1 MHFLCWPS
9 GRSLRSTPLRLRTQ
23 HFPLFLFFLL
33 PGTALESASGINY
46 SSDRGLTCFL
56 SVSRD
61 ELLIFRSIA
70 TQFLP
75 LLPRVTSFPYQVSR
89 TLDRF
94 TVRQGRRSFNFFSP
108 MEFDSN
114 TEIETKIREI
124 ALQLIK

>member
-1 MHFLCWPS
+1 MHFLPS
-9 GRSLRSTPLRLRTQ
+9 GRSLRSTPLRLRAQ
-23 HFPLFLFFLL
+23 HFPLFLFLL

-75 LLPRVTSFPYQVSR
+75 LLPRVTFRYHER
-89 TLDRF
+89 LDRF
-94 TVRQGRRSFNFFSP
+94 KTVVHSTFFP
-108 MEFDSN
+108 QRMELGSN

>member
-1 MHFLCWPS
+1 MVARCDPRRYVFEPNTS
-9 GRSLRSTPLRLRTQ
+9 
-23 HFPLFLFFLL
+23 LFFSSSSSLV
-33 PGTALESASGINY
+33 PPFESASGINY

-75 LLPRVTSFPYQVSR
+75 LLPRVTSFRYQVSR

-114 TEIETKIREI
+114 TEIETKIRGI